1 MSPVVGCD
9 VKVAPD
15 SGCMSLFFDEV
26 PLFMAGL
33 AAGAG
38 AAAAES
44 IEDSNAFLSLLGSLF
59 FLLIT
64 RFNSSF
70 ILGAFVNKCHQW
82 GILGRH
88 VKRHVQTSLLP
99 FPSPCFSPTCSFA
112 PRSKQ

>member
-1 MSPVVGCD
+1 
-9 VKVAPD
+9 
-15 SGCMSLFFDEV
+15 
-26 PLFMAGL
+26 MAGL
-33 AAGAG
+33 AAGAE

-70 ILGAFVNKCHQW
+70 ISGAFVNKCHRW

-88 VKRHVQTSLLP
+88 VKTPRPDKSSSFPQPLLLANMFFCP
-99 FPSPCFSPTCSFA
+99 EE
-112 PRSKQ
+112 